1 MQDSIELKG
10 IREGLLVTIDPY
22 PDWAS
27 IMAQLTTRIDN
38 QSAFFKGAQMVLQL
52 GERAVQRPDLAKLG
66 EMLHERS
73 VELVCVLSS
82 SATTQSATR
91 QLGFVTDLAEIQ
103 PPRRSNKAEV
113 EQPPHFHQERILSD
127 DLRGSEGVL
136 IRRTL
141 RGGHTIQTPGHVV
154 IIGDVNPGAEIV
166 AGGDIVVWGR
176 LMGVVHA
183 GAMGDDS
190 SVVCALDLQPT
201 QLRISTFISVSPP
214 GRRRKPRPER
224 AFIQDGQIKA
234 EAWK

>member
-10 IREGLLVTIDPY
+10 IREGLLVTVDPS

-27 IMAQLTTRIDN
+27 VMAQLTTRIDN
-38 QSAFFKGAQMVLQL
+38 QAAFFKGARMVLQL

-66 EMLHERS
+66 DMLHERS
-73 VELVCVLSS
+73 VELVCVLSN

-103 PPRRSNKAEV
+103 PQHRSMKTDV
-113 EQPPHFHQERILSD
+113 EQQPHFQERILSD

-183 GAMGDDS
+183 GAMGDDT

-201 QLRISTFISVSPP
+201 QLRISTLITISPS
-214 GRRRKPRPER
+214 GKRRKPRPER

>member
-10 IREGLLVTIDPY
+10 IREGLLVTVDPN
-22 PDWAS
+22 PDWVS
-27 IMAQLTTRIDN
+27 IMAQITTRIDN
-38 QSAFFKGAQMVLQL
+38 QAAFFKGARMVLQL

-66 EMLHERS
+66 DMLHERS
-73 VELVCVLSS
+73 VELVCVLSN
-82 SATTQSATR
+82 SATTQGATR
-91 QLGFVTDLAEIQ
+91 QLGFVTDLTEIQ
-103 PPRRSNKAEV
+103 PQHRSVKTDV
-113 EQPPHFHQERILSD
+113 EQPPHFQERILSD

-183 GAMGDDS
+183 GAMGDDT

-201 QLRISTFISVSPP
+201 QLRISTLITVSPS
-214 GRRRKPRPER
+214 GKRRKPRPER